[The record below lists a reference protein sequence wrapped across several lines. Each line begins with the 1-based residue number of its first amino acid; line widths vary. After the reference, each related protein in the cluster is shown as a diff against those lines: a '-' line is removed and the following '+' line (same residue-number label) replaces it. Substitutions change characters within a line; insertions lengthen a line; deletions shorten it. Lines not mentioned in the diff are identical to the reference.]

1 MKETTALNN
10 ISRIVDNIDYK
21 RVYIEIETKDDKYIL
36 EKEKEKVITGFSNKS
51 D

>member
-10 ISRIVDNIDYK
+10 ISKIINNIDYK
-21 RVYIEIETKDDKYIL
+21 RVYIEIETKDDKYTL